1 MSITPTPPLRP
12 GYGPS
17 SPDQVIAHVHS
28 DGRMAIT
35 LTEGT
40 CLQVPDLDEW
50 QLLGRVQM
58 RSDMPSELKINV
70 VAYHRH
76 TGRLARFYMIRP
88 KHPDGLDPLEY
99 SSDPDDLPG
108 YAAWKKQ
115 WDQENAA
122 VRYETDKPLWDLVSR
137 LPEITDVFI
146 GTVQDL
152 HNSNEE
158 NA

>member
-1 MSITPTPPLRP
+1 
-12 GYGPS
+12 
-17 SPDQVIAHVHS
+17 
-28 DGRMAIT
+28 MAIT

-50 QLLGRVQM
+50 QLLGRVPM
-58 RSDMPSELKINV
+58 RNDWPSELKINV

-88 KHPDGLDPLEY
+88 QHPDGLDALDY

-108 YAAWKKQ
+108 YAAWKQQ

-122 VRYETDKPLWDLVSR
+122 ARYETDKPLWDLVSR

-146 GTVQDL
+146 GTVKDL
-152 HNSNEE
+152 HNSNEK

>member
-12 GYGPS
+12 GYGPD

-35 LTEGT
+35 LTAGT

-70 VAYHRH
+70 VAYRRN
-76 TGRLARFYMIRP
+76 TGRLHAF
-88 KHPDGLDPLEY
+88 
-99 SSDPDDLPG
+99 
-108 YAAWKKQ
+108 
-115 WDQENAA
+115 
-122 VRYETDKPLWDLVSR
+122 T
-137 LPEITDVFI
+137 
-146 GTVQDL
+146 
-152 HNSNEE
+152 
-158 NA
+158 

>member
-40 CLQVPDLDEW
+40 CLQVPDLDKW

-58 RSDMPSELKINV
+58 RSDWLSELKINV
-70 VAYHRH
+70 VAYHRR

-88 KHPDGLDPLEY
+88 KHPDGLDPQDY
-99 SSDPDDLPG
+99 SSDPDDLPA
-108 YAAWKKQ
+108 YAAWKQQ

-137 LPEITDVFI
+137 LPEIRDVFI
-146 GTVQDL
+146 GTVTDL

-158 NA
+158 SA